1 MKKNWKIYFEHST
14 HNTSD
19 QVDRFSRQNEDFE
32 ENIETLES
40 AINEKIT
47 YMAYQEAKF
56 CETENNK
63 EKFRAAEQR
72 FEILKAARKP
82 ISDNLLLADLLWL
95 SLHTEME
102 TIKNILENISTAHYE
117 EENKQCARNMV
128 RIDWLK

>member
-19 QVDRFSRQNEDFE
+19 QVDRLSRQNEDFE

-102 TIKNILENISTAHYE
+102 TMKNILENISTAHYE

-128 RIDWLK
+128 RID